1 MAPEPVTDPSILGF
15 DADRLNRIND
25 WMARNE
31 RIGRIAGS
39 SMLLAKQ
46 GKVAHMAYSGQTSVE
61 RQSDYV
67 RDTIVRIYSMTKP
80 VTSVALMQLVERG
93 LLHLDIP
100 VSEFFPEFSSCM
112 ALVEGA
118 TTRDQVVAAPSP
130 TIQQLLTHSSGLSY
144 AFNPG
149 LAAECYAQESISFNP
164 GAGALQPMIKRVAEM
179 PLSFQPGQRWEYSVG
194 IDVIGGVI
202 EKVTGKTLDRYFSEE
217 IFGPLGMT
225 DTSFSISPDKVDRF
239 ADCYGKTE
247 GNSFARN
254 DDAQN
259 SAFREGEVAMHS
271 GGGGLLSTLDD
282 YFRFAEMLRL
292 GGALGEERLLSPRT
306 VAFMRQNHLPGDIA
320 SMGPASFAE
329 MPMSGMGFGIGG
341 SVLLNP
347 ARSGII
353 GSVGDFSWGGMA
365 STFFW
370 VDPEEQLTGIFF
382 TQLTPS
388 SSYPLRAE
396 LKALVH
402 GALVG

>member
-46 GKVAHMAYSGQTSVE
+46 GQIVHMAFSGQTSVE
-61 RQSDYV
+61 RQSDYT

-80 VTSVALMQLVERG
+80 VTSVALMQLIERG

-112 ALVEGA
+112 AMVDGA
-118 TTRDQVVAAPSP
+118 SSNDQVVEAPSP
-130 TIQQLLTHSSGLSY
+130 TIHQLLTHTSGLSY

-149 LAAECYAQESISFNP
+149 LAAQRYAEERISFNP
-164 GAGALQPMIKRVAEM
+164 GAGTLQPMIKRVAEM

-202 EKVTGKTLDRYFSEE
+202 EKVTGKTLDQYFSEE
-217 IFGPLGMT
+217 IFEPLGMV
-225 DTSFSISPDKVDRF
+225 DTSFSLPRDKTERF
-239 ADCYGKTE
+239 ADCYAKTE
-247 GNSFARN
+247 DFSFTRN

-259 SAFREGEVAMHS
+259 SAFREGVVAMHS

-282 YFRFAEMLRL
+282 YFQFAEMLRL
-292 GGALGEERLLSPRT
+292 GGALGEARLLSPRT

-347 ARSGII
+347 ARSQII

-370 VDPEEQLTGIFF
+370 VDPKEQLTAIYF
-382 TQLTPS
+382 TQLVPS

-396 LKALVH
+396 FKALVH
-402 GALVG
+402 AALID

>member
-1 MAPEPVTDPSILGF
+1 MVPAPLSDPSVSGF
-15 DADRLNRIND
+15 DADRLKKINE
-25 WMARNE
+25 WMVRNE
-31 RIGRIAGS
+31 RIGRITGS
-39 SMLLAKQ
+39 SLLVARQ
-46 GKVAHMAYSGQTSVE
+46 GQVVHMAFSGLRSVD
-61 RQSDYV
+61 RQEKYD
-67 RDTIVRIYSMTKP
+67 RDTITRIYSMTKP

-100 VSEFFPEFSSCM
+100 LSEFFPEFSSCK
-112 ALVEGA
+112 ALVEG
-118 TTRDQVVAAPSP
+118 TTAVDQVIDAPSP
-130 TIQQLLTHSSGLSY
+130 TIHQLLTHTSGLSY

-149 LAAECYAQESISFNP
+149 LSAQLYEQERINFNP
-164 GAGALQPMIKRVAEM
+164 GSGSLQPMIKRLAEL

-202 EKVTGKTLDRYFSEE
+202 EKVTGKTLKQYFSEE
-217 IFGPLGMT
+217 IFEPLGMK

-239 ADCYGKTE
+239 ADCYTKAEDGSCTLI
-247 GNSFARN
+247 

-259 SAFREGEVAMHS
+259 SAFQDNAVTMYS

-292 GGALGEERLLSPRT
+292 GGALGDARLLSPRT
-306 VAFMRQNHLPGDIA
+306 VAFMCKNHLPGDIA
-320 SMGPASFAE
+320 SMGPDSFAE
-329 MPMSGMGFGIGG
+329 MPMNGMGFGIGG
-341 SVLLNP
+341 SVLLDA
-347 ARSGII
+347 ARARVI
-353 GSVGDFSWGGMA
+353 GSTGDFSWGGMA

-370 VDPEEQLTGIFF
+370 VDPVEQLTVVFF

-402 GALVG
+402 AALLD

>member
-1 MAPEPVTDPSILGF
+1 MAPEPVADPATLGF
-15 DADRLNRIND
+15 DADRLSRINE

-31 RIGRIAGS
+31 QIGRISGS
-39 SMLLAKQ
+39 SMLLARE
-46 GKVAHMAYSGQTSVE
+46 GKIAHMAFSGQQSTE
-61 RQSDYV
+61 RQLPYA

-100 VSEFFPEFSSCM
+100 LSEFFPEFNSCT

-118 TTRDQVVAAPSP
+118 TTPDQVVDAPSP

-149 LAAECYAQESISFNP
+149 VAAEHYARERISFNP
-164 GAGALQPMIKRVAEM
+164 GAGELQPMIKRVAAM

-202 EKVTGKTLDRYFSEE
+202 EKVTGKTLDHYFSEE
-217 IFGPLGMT
+217 IFGPLGMS
-225 DTSFSISPDKVDRF
+225 DTSFSISPDKTDRF
-239 ADCYGKTE
+239 ADCYGKME
-247 GNSFARN
+247 GNAFERN

-259 SAFREGEVAMHS
+259 SAFREGVVAMHS

-292 GGALGEERLLSPRT
+292 GGALGEARLLSPRT
-306 VAFMRQNHLPGDIA
+306 IDFMRQNHLPGDIA

-347 ARSGII
+347 ARSGVI

-370 VDPEEQLTGIFF
+370 VDPKEQLTAVFF

-402 GALVG
+402 GALVH